1 MTRRCE
7 NGDGDRQVCTA
18 ARTVL
23 RPCNRG
29 RGNRCAGSVYDLHLQ
44 PTRAIVTSNVSMR
57 CVGTAAGARLER
69 ARIFVVDKGGAS
81 VSADRPGSRRC
92 ATTAPIE
99 SKHDVRRKVR
109 DARLG

>member
-1 MTRRCE
+1 VARGLE
-7 NGDGDRQVCTA
+7 NGDGERQVCTA

-69 ARIFVVDKGGAS
+69 ARIRG
-81 VSADRPGSRRC
+81 RQRWR
-92 ATTAPIE
+92 
-99 SKHDVRRKVR
+99 
-109 DARLG
+109 